1 MTHTEQITVYR
12 YQKANDGY
20 GGFTPATPTL
30 MTLAPTW
37 ATFKQ
42 VSGDDYIIG
51 ERFATANRYSIFV
64 NQRDDFTWARNMFI
78 VSDRYGAIDIEG
90 IKEDKRVRTMTLDGI
105 YIEGVDDTGSGTPG
119 SVGGLNVLYY
129 TVPAD
134 ASTITLP
141 ALDGATTYLFFRSG
155 VEKTIVSSGPLVD
168 QVAINGAVVS
178 LVAGDIFYQDERIT
192 VLYQ

>member
-1 MTHTEQITVYR
+1 
-12 YQKANDGY
+12 
-20 GGFTPATPTL
+20 
-30 MTLAPTW
+30 
-37 ATFKQ
+37 
-42 VSGDDYIIG
+42 
-51 ERFATANRYSIFV
+51 
-64 NQRDDFTWARNMFI
+64 
-78 VSDRYGAIDIEG
+78 
-90 IKEDKRVRTMTLDGI
+90 MTLDGI